1 MPPNSLYLEANRDDL
16 LYSFC
21 EGASPRASYDTLAI
35 RAFDA
40 LGRRILQDPRARQF
54 PDLVTFGFKC
64 SRNLQQQQE
73 EPSSVFRSGVGT
85 VLHIAPANIPMNF
98 AYSLLM
104 AALAGNAS
112 IVRLPSREFPQVSL
126 FLEIIDSLYG
136 SEAADFFFENVRF
149 FRSSREDPILREL
162 IASLDGLVV
171 WGGDAAVQYF
181 RSLSKP
187 PSSREVYFPDRKS
200 SAIFNA
206 DAVLGLDGAGLVDL
220 ANDFFN
226 DTYLV
231 DQNACSSPST
241 IVWVGSE
248 EASKNAPEKF
258 WSAVHQVLEQKYKS
272 NSTVSIE
279 KLNGLVDLVESID
292 DSIAITARD
301 ALIWR
306 FHDLRSRA
314 GRLRFGQF
322 FESSAL
328 SLQVAVSQLRG
339 DEQTLTYFGF
349 ETQAFD
355 SQLASGSL
363 SVDRVCRVGKALDM
377 GIVWDGK
384 DVVAMLS
391 RSIVIE

>member
-21 EGASPRASYDTLAI
+21 KGASPRASYDTLAI

-73 EPSSVFRSGVGT
+73 ESSSVFRSGVGT

-126 FLEIIDSLYG
+126 FLEIIDSLSG

-206 DAVLGLDGAGLVDL
+206 DAVLGLDGAGLIDL

-258 WSAVHQVLEQKYKS
+258 WTGVHQVLEQKYKS

-306 FHDLRSRA
+306 FNDSRSRA

-322 FESSAL
+322 FETSAL
-328 SLQVAVSQLRG
+328 SLEVAVSELRG

-349 ETQAFD
+349 ETEAFH
-355 SQLASGSL
+355 SQLESGRL